1 MKNEIEKETERLSDQ
16 IRHWAE
22 TLGIPIDEVNQ
33 NARNWFDYISNS
45 DDPQLSESVDFV
57 NSTVFSDTYEEP
69 KILVLWLYAAARE
82 LLFVRQ
88 SGLDDATRWSLLI
101 RAAESISQVS
111 GYAYGVASKLKAIKR
126 ERSESGKKG
135 AQSKHQLTKKLKAW
149 AVEKAQ
155 TLRGAD
161 MEISRQLALRI
172 PGELVAVSRDPERV
186 IYDAIRAARKSNS

>member
-22 TLGIPIDEVNQ
+22 TLGIPIDDVNQ
-33 NARNWFDYISNS
+33 NTRNWFEYISNS

-57 NSTVFSDTYEEP
+57 NSTVFSDVCNDP

-111 GYAYGVASKLKAIKR
+111 GYAYGVVSKLEAIKQ

-135 AQSKHQLTKKLKAW
+135 AQSKHQLTKKLKVW

-161 MEISRQLALRI
+161 MEISRRLVLDM
-172 PGELVAVSRDPERV
+172 PDELVNVSKNPERA
-186 IYDAIRAARKSNS
+186 IYEAIRAARKVES